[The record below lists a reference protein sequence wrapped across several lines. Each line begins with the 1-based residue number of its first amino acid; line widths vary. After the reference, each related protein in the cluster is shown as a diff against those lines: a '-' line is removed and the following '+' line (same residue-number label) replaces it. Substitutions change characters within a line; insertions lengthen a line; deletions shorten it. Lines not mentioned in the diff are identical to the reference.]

1 MKTFEIIRS
10 KGIINTHKKTIIHQ
24 DKTPNSLKVGKDITL
39 GSSGRGLGNR
49 IEILV
54 GDPFPFACKRKSK
67 GGLLWPQQ
75 MVTHWKNQLSLSIE
89 I

>member
-1 MKTFEIIRS
+1 MKTFEIIRLGRNS
-10 KGIINTHKKTIIHQ
+10 QHPSKTIIHQ
-24 DKTPNSLKVGKDITL
+24 DKTPNSFKVGKGIAL

-49 IEILV
+49 VEILV
-54 GDPFPFACKRKSK
+54 GGPFPFACKRKSK